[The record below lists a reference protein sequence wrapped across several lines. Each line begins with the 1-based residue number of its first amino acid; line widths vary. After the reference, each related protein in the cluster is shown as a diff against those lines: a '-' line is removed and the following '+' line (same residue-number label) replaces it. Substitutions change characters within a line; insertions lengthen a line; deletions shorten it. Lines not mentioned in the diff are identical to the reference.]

1 MERAMLLLVATIVSA
16 CLCGAAFAAQEEGEP
31 ES

>member
-1 MERAMLLLVATIVSA
+1 MESAMLLLIATIVSA
-16 CLCGAAFAAQEEGEP
+16 CLCGAAFAVQERGEP